1 VGIIVSAMVDFVMP
15 KPGKPYIGTA
25 KTVSTH
31 FKPFVNSTSAVTVNN
46 IFLFISLVYYIQKAI
61 RAENGTPFA

>member
-15 KPGKPYIGTA
+15 KPDKSYIGTT

-31 FKPFVNSTSAVTVNN
+31 FKPFVNSTSAVTANN
-46 IFLFISLVYYIQKAI
+46 IYLFISLVYYIQKAI